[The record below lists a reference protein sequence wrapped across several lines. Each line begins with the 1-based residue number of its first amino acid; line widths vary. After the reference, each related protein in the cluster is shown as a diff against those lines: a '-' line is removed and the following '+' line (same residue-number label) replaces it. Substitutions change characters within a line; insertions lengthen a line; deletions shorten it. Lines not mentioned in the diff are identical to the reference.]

1 MSSKERNKIAI
12 LLFCLWVVLSIT
24 NSVAQNSHINALS
37 LKAQQAESRGNSELA
52 DKLFLQAIG
61 EAKRTDSKT
70 YIELVSRLVRE
81 RASNNKLGTAD
92 TYIQQALNAVS
103 RNIRASGYN
112 ADTSVWMD
120 DIAETLYDQGG
131 RTNDEHIKD
140 YCATRYLEIELL
152 VQDRLAPQLMSR
164 FSQISTGFAHGGHY
178 KEAAEVIEK
187 FIVFQSRVMPTAWAD
202 RSFQYLVLGN
212 NELGANNPTKAASA
226 FLKSQQFS
234 EKVSKNAPEAYFTL
248 RKLSMAKELEGKLP
262 DALSMCKQ
270 ALKSH
275 LKDCGKAH
283 MFTAWDAF
291 VLARMEEK
299 AGKIDDAIRD
309 YHLSLECYQ
318 KLANPTADA
327 GNNSTTSSGQVVAYE
342 ALAKLENGRGDKIL
356 SHSFEGK
363 AVHLRAQHPDWS
375 RSNNPAPEQFFAI
388 WGYLPYPLEPI
399 PTHRVY

>member
-1 MSSKERNKIAI
+1 LDAARLRRRVVCSWLTNPRFKAQKSRRGAMSSKERNKIAI

-140 YCATRYLEIELL
+140 YCA
-152 VQDRLAPQLMSR
+152 
-164 FSQISTGFAHGGHY
+164 
-178 KEAAEVIEK
+178 
-187 FIVFQSRVMPTAWAD
+187 
-202 RSFQYLVLGN
+202 
-212 NELGANNPTKAASA
+212 
-226 FLKSQQFS
+226 
-234 EKVSKNAPEAYFTL
+234 
-248 RKLSMAKELEGKLP
+248 
-262 DALSMCKQ
+262 
-270 ALKSH
+270 
-275 LKDCGKAH
+275 
-283 MFTAWDAF
+283 
-291 VLARMEEK
+291 
-299 AGKIDDAIRD
+299 
-309 YHLSLECYQ
+309 ECYQ